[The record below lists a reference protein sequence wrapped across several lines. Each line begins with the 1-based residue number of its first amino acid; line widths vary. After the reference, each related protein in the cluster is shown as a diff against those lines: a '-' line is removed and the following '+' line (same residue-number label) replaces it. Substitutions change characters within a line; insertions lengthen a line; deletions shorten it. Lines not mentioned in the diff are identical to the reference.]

1 MVLLR
6 DISMVLNNT
15 IENEGFFQE
24 LQWLLPVDFYDDLYN
39 SDKSELFK
47 ELTTDNIEGVV
58 PARHCKIYYNDT
70 PIFRPIKR
78 EMLRDYVCKNNFKYA
93 VGFHTFKGDK
103 IVIDKNNSF
112 SGIRIYIDNMLLC
125 DENELLQSLDHY
137 GLLAHTSNGQLQSV
151 RGIGAMIY
159 ITDKVNISA
168 NARRTF
174 IEVTDNDSLEFLK
187 MLAEFVNT
195 IYDTR
200 YALSNYIS
208 AKSKQ
213 QAGQE
218 RLQQLRTIALD
229 NLRKLAKEN
238 VELASDEEENK
249 NDFANMSI
257 TEKKKTIKKE
267 ISANLNLKLKE
278 YIKQLDVLEL
288 ENAFRNFVDWLK

>member
-1 MVLLR
+1 
-6 DISMVLNNT
+6 
-15 IENEGFFQE
+15 
-24 LQWLLPVDFYDDLYN
+24 
-39 SDKSELFK
+39 
-47 ELTTDNIEGVV
+47 
-58 PARHCKIYYNDT
+58 
-70 PIFRPIKR
+70 
-78 EMLRDYVCKNNFKYA
+78 
-93 VGFHTFKGDK
+93 
-103 IVIDKNNSF
+103 
-112 SGIRIYIDNMLLC
+112 
-125 DENELLQSLDHY
+125 
-137 GLLAHTSNGQLQSV
+137 
-151 RGIGAMIY
+151 
-159 ITDKVNISA
+159 
-168 NARRTF
+168 
-174 IEVTDNDSLEFLK
+174 
-187 MLAEFVNT
+187 
-195 IYDTR
+195 
-200 YALSNYIS
+200 LSNYIS

>member
-1 MVLLR
+1 
-6 DISMVLNNT
+6 
-15 IENEGFFQE
+15 
-24 LQWLLPVDFYDDLYN
+24 
-39 SDKSELFK
+39 
-47 ELTTDNIEGVV
+47 
-58 PARHCKIYYNDT
+58 
-70 PIFRPIKR
+70 
-78 EMLRDYVCKNNFKYA
+78 
-93 VGFHTFKGDK
+93 
-103 IVIDKNNSF
+103 
-112 SGIRIYIDNMLLC
+112 
-125 DENELLQSLDHY
+125 
-137 GLLAHTSNGQLQSV
+137 LLAHTSNGQLQSV

-218 RLQQLRTIALD
+218 RLQELRTIALD

-249 NDFANMSI
+249 NDFANMSM